1 MVDMQPR
8 WGAIDNVVFGWGAI
22 DNVVSRWGVAVNMVV
37 RLGAAVIR
45 VMQRWKALGTEMLS
59 LFTCGVITVNRQY
72 GNDATCNCTP
82 MKEINAISPPTIRYH
97 LPEVWTH
104 AADIDI
110 ADMIGI
116 RHHQVEV
123 HPMHNIFVYRN
134 CHDISGLLQFHP
146 ACMSTE
152 GLSYIRLTKT
162 PHEECCNGIETIA
175 YFNHRLSYDVRNDE
189 RICHC
194 GKSYYYPLRW

>member
-1 MVDMQPR
+1 
-8 WGAIDNVVFGWGAI
+8 
-22 DNVVSRWGVAVNMVV
+22 
-37 RLGAAVIR
+37 
-45 VMQRWKALGTEMLS
+45 
-59 LFTCGVITVNRQY
+59 
-72 GNDATCNCTP
+72 
-82 MKEINAISPPTIRYH
+82 MKKINAISPPTICYH
-97 LPEVWTH
+97 PPEVWTH
-104 AADIDI
+104 AADIT
-110 ADMIGI
+110 DMIGI
-116 RHHQVEV
+116 RHHQVAV
-123 HPMHNIFVYRN
+123 QPIHNAFVYR
-134 CHDISGLLQFHP
+134 CRHGIITGSLQMHP